1 MTCGSIFCQV
11 PGVPN
16 IKLTRIVFLCGCLFE
31 GLLIGCSS
39 RTDPDSAIARV
50 NTTNIQ
56 RLANL
61 YFTFQSQHE
70 WRGPAG
76 EAEFKSFLHK
86 YNPHKLSRIGVDP
99 NALDKLFIS
108 ERDELPF
115 KIRYGVLGSAM
126 GSSAPVIFES
136 AGNGKRRFVGFLDMQ
151 QREVDDS
158 EYDALWSAPASHAP
172 HRDKR

>member
-1 MTCGSIFCQV
+1 
-11 PGVPN
+11 VPN
-16 IKLTRIVFLCGCLFE
+16 TKLTRFDVLSGCLLA
-31 GLLIGCSS
+31 GVLIGCSS

-50 NTTNIQ
+50 NGTNIQ

-61 YFTFQSQHE
+61 YFTFQSEHE
-70 WRGPAG
+70 WRGPAD

-86 YNPHKLSRIGVDP
+86 CDAHKLSRVGVDP

-108 ERDELPF
+108 EGDGQPF

-136 AGNGKRRFVGFLDMQ
+136 AGDGKSRLVGFLNMQ

-158 EYDALWSAPASHAP
+158 EYKSLWSSAASAAPQ
-172 HRDKR
+172 RETR

>member
-1 MTCGSIFCQV
+1 
-11 PGVPN
+11 VPN
-16 IKLTRIVFLCGCLFE
+16 IKLTRCIVLCSCLFQCV
-31 GLLIGCSS
+31 LIGCSS

-50 NTTNIQ
+50 NGTNIE

-108 ERDELPF
+108 ERDGQPF

-136 AGNGKRRFVGFLDMQ
+136 AGDGKRRLVGVLDMQ
-151 QREVDDS
+151 QCEVDES
-158 EYDALWSAPASHAP
+158 EYEKLWSAPASHAP
-172 HRDKR
+172 HRETR

>member
-1 MTCGSIFCQV
+1 MH
-11 PGVPN
+11 N
-16 IKLTRIVFLCGCLFE
+16 IKLMRLVILCGCLFE

-70 WRGPAG
+70 WRGPAD
-76 EAEFKSFLHK
+76 EAEFKSFLHQ

-108 ERDELPF
+108 EGDSQPF
-115 KIRYGVLGSAM
+115 KSVTV
-126 GSSAPVIFES
+126 SSAAPWAPPRQSSLNPQGMANVASS
-136 AGNGKRRFVGFLDMQ
+136 A
-151 QREVDDS
+151 S
-158 EYDALWSAPASHAP
+158 
-172 HRDKR
+172 

>member
-1 MTCGSIFCQV
+1 M
-11 PGVPN
+11 PN
-16 IKLTRIVFLCGCLFE
+16 IKLMRFVILCGCLFE
-31 GLLIGCSS
+31 GLLTGCSS

-50 NTTNIQ
+50 NGTNTQ

-70 WRGPAG
+70 WLGPAD

-86 YNPHKLSRIGVDP
+86 YNPHKLGRIGVDP

-108 ERDELPF
+108 ERDEQPF
-115 KIRYGVLGSAM
+115 KIHYGILGSAM

-136 AGNGKRRFVGFLDMQ
+136 AGDGKRRMVGFLDMQ
-151 QREVDDS
+151 QREVDES
-158 EYDALWSAPASHAP
+158 EYDALWSATASHAS
-172 HRDKR
+172 HREKR